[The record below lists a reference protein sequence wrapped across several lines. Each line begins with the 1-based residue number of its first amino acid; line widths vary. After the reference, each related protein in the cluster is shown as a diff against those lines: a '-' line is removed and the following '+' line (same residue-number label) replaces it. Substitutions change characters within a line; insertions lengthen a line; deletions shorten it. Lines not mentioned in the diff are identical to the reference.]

1 MLRYTTYFLPIL
13 FFYQALIGEK
23 GSTLIDQDLESLE
36 QSAEKGN
43 PYAEGFLALCYL
55 HGDKGLNISHS
66 DAQYFAKKSANQ
78 YRLGNLFLPFYSS
91 LLVLMKAIG
100 SALPSGFRETDGTL
114 IKLAVSDPIALY
126 VLVSFLLSKDYHLTF
141 P

>member
-78 YRLGNLFLPFYSS
+78 GHWLGEFVLGFSIVRR
-91 LLVLMKAIG
+91 LLVLMK
-100 SALPSGFRETDGTL
+100 SDWLSTTFRFFE
-114 IKLAVSDPIALY
+114 KRM
-126 VLVSFLLSKDYHLTF
+126 VL
-141 P
+141 